1 MGDPIEIRVTYRN
14 DDYVKELEQR
24 LAAAEA
30 RANRAE
36 YMYRCET
43 LINTELQDL
52 CKQHGIQYR
61 AALQARPWEGEP
73 SPAAAETPSPRGEG
87 R

>member
-1 MGDPIEIRVTYRN
+1 MGDPIEIRVVYRN

-24 LAAAEA
+24 LRDMEA

-52 CKQHGIQYR
+52 CKQHGISYR
-61 AALQARPWEGEP
+61 AALKARPWADAPE
-73 SPAAAETPSPRGEG
+73 
-87 R
+87 

>member
-1 MGDPIEIRVTYRN
+1 MADPIEIRVTYRN
-14 DDYVKELEQR
+14 DDYVRELEQR

-36 YMYRCET
+36 YLYRCET

-52 CKQHGIQYR
+52 CKQHGIKYR
-61 AALQARPWEGEP
+61 DALKDRPWEDAP
-73 SPAAAETPSPRGEG
+73 QPAAAKTP
-87 R
+87 